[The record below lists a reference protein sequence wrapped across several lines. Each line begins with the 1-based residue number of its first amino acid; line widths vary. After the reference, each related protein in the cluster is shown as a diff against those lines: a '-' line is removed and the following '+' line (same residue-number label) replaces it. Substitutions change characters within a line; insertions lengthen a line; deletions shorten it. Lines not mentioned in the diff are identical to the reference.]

1 MEVEQEVE
9 AEYEEEEE
17 LSKEERKELREQAK
31 AEKQASD
38 KIRESQVIIPLL
50 LLLLLSLIH
59 PCILYSHLV
68 LACVRRRCRRQHC
81 RHRPSSGTTY
91 VATRPRDVLPLL
103 SLGCILPSERGH
115 RARHGQAD
123 SKALGFH
130 RSAD

>member
-1 MEVEQEVE
+1 MEVEQEDL
-9 AEYEEEEE
+9 EYEEEEE

-38 KIRESQVIIPLL
+38 KIRESQVIIPPLL
-50 LLLLLSLIH
+50 LLLLIYL
-59 PCILYSHLV
+59 CILYSHLV
-68 LACVRRRCRRQHC
+68 LACVRSRCRRQRFC
-81 RHRPSSGTTY
+81 HRPSSSTTS
-91 VATRPRDVLPLL
+91 VASRPRDVLAL
-103 SLGCILPSERGH
+103 SLRCILPSERGY